1 MRQPEE
7 TNSVSLTDDFRFA
20 TRIAGIQC
28 ICLLDTGSSISVVHK
43 SVLDTLLQVKMC
55 PTSTRAKTVSQQDLP
70 ILGRLNV
77 PFEVAGQ
84 HHVIYLYVSDS
95 VDVRVYLAWIFCTLC
110 LV

>member
-1 MRQPEE
+1 
-7 TNSVSLTDDFRFA
+7 
-20 TRIAGIQC
+20 
-28 ICLLDTGSSISVVHK
+28 
-43 SVLDTLLQVKMC
+43 MC

-95 VDVRVYLAWIFCTLC
+95 VDVPC
-110 LV
+110 LLGLDFLHAMPCVIDLLRKRLNLTSRDSVRSVSVDVTSVGKVKLGGSGS